1 MKLVDARRVAIEQDA
16 RIRFAIAGGAECTI
30 DEHGVARVASLRA
43 APEWTLEEAF
53 ASAGEFVLEPTAR
66 GKAGKPQPSRRL
78 SRVEFE
84 KLCERKELAAH
95 AAAGQDHD
103 E

>member
-1 MKLVDARRVAIEQDA
+1 MKLVDVRRLAIEQES
-16 RIRFAIAGGAECTI
+16 RIRFAIAGGMECVI
-30 DEHGVARVASLRA
+30 DEHGVARVAALRG
-43 APEWTLEEAF
+43 APEFNLEEAL
-53 ASAGEFVLEPTAR
+53 AGADGFEWEPAAR
-66 GKAGKPQPSRRL
+66 GKSGKAQPSRRL
-78 SRVEFE
+78 TRAELE

>member
-1 MKLVDARRVAIEQDA
+1 MKLVDARRVAIEQEI
-16 RIRFAIAGGAECTI
+16 RIRFAMAGGAECVI
-30 DEHGVARVASLRA
+30 DEHGVARTPSLRGI
-43 APEWTLEEAF
+43 PDFNLEEAL
-53 ASAGEFVLEPTAR
+53 ASAVEFEFEPAAR
-66 GKAGKPQPSRRL
+66 AKAGKAQPARRVT
-78 SRVEFE
+78 RAEFE